1 MVTML
6 CKNKCCKATHCPL
19 TLSFAKTLHTFQ
31 GQSAGPVNQ
40 GQQPNA
46 VDRIVVN
53 PGDKQFESKNP
64 GLLYMAVSRATTIGD
79 SASAPQPTANLN
91 SAIYFTG
98 HDMTTRRVTNL
109 KLKKNGEEYEKVQL
123 RNKWVARV
131 ESNTVGMQLAP
142 GDTPETVI
150 NWCKNFRM
158 KKEDLEK
165 AIASQPWRANM
176 NRDLNY

>member
-1 MVTML
+1 MDLLPKPMST
-6 CKNKCCKATHCPL
+6 L
-19 TLSFAKTLHTFQ
+19 TTL
-31 GQSAGPVNQ
+31 P
-40 GQQPNA
+40 
-46 VDRIVVN
+46 
-53 PGDKQFESKNP
+53 
-64 GLLYMAVSRATTIGD
+64 
-79 SASAPQPTANLN
+79 
-91 SAIYFTG
+91 
-98 HDMTTRRVTNL
+98 VTNL

>member
-1 MVTML
+1 M
-6 CKNKCCKATHCPL
+6 
-19 TLSFAKTLHTFQ
+19 
-31 GQSAGPVNQ
+31 NQ

-64 GLLYMAVSRATTIGD
+64 GLLYMAVSRATTIGE

-109 KLKKNGEEYEKVQL
+109 KLKKNGEEHEKVQL